1 MVYTGSKTGKIVGD
15 QLCSFQGWRRRAWR
29 QNQIS
34 PEGHRHL
41 FHQMLHSLKRG
52 ISTHRKKGE
61 YRLSLRNPTLG
72 AQVLEDYRIIY
83 VFYFPP

>member
-34 PEGHRHL
+34 SEGHHHL
-41 FHQMLHSLKRG
+41 FHQMLYSLKER

-61 YRLSLRNPTLG
+61 YRLSFRKPTLG